1 MFDFD
6 FIQDI
11 PMLLLLSIGL
21 VDRVAMGLVTESNPQ
36 LSSIEEWEDR
46 IKSWEGY
53 NKRSTVGYRNQRRK
67 TSATGTKCSY
77 INISA
82 FTQ

>member
-21 VDRVAMGLVTESNPQ
+21 VNRLAMGLVTESNPQ

-46 IKSWEGY
+46 IKSWEGGGSLAQDLPNEY
-53 NKRSTVGYRNQRRK
+53 G
-67 TSATGTKCSY
+67 
-77 INISA
+77 
-82 FTQ
+82 